1 MESLASYYYII
12 FLATGFFAGFV
23 DSIAGGGGIITV
35 PVLLA
40 SGIPPHVA
48 LATNKLQ
55 SSFGSFTASM
65 NFLRKGLVTL
75 KDVYLGVIFTFIGA
89 LIGTKIILLLDAGI
103 LNKIIPFMLILIF
116 LYTLFNPKIG
126 KIDKKSRFST
136 PIFFLIFGLLLGFY
150 DGFFGPGTGTFWTI
164 AIVTLL
170 GLNLKKATATTKIM
184 NFTSN
189 IVSLGVFVFSGNIL
203 FFIGILMGFGQI
215 VGAFVG
221 SSMVVKKDVAFIR
234 VFFLFVV
241 GVTILKLVYE
251 SWLK

>member
-1 MESLASYYYII
+1 MEFEFYYYII
-12 FLATGFFAGFV
+12 FLATGFLAGFV

-35 PVLLA
+35 PVLMA
-40 SGIPPHVA
+40 SGMPPHVA

-65 NFLRKGLVTL
+65 NFLRKGLVSL
-75 KDVYLGVIFTFIGA
+75 KDIYLGVFFTFIGA
-89 LIGTKIILLLDAGI
+89 VIGTKVILLLDARI

-116 LYTLFNPKIG
+116 LYTLFNPKLG
-126 KIDKKSRFST
+126 KIDKKGRFSK
-136 PIFFLIFGLLLGFY
+136 PVFFLVFGVLLGFY

-164 AIVTLL
+164 ALVTLM

-189 IVSLGVFVFSGNIL
+189 IVSLGVFLFSGNIL
-203 FFIGILMGFGQI
+203 FFVGILMGFGQI

-234 VFFLFVV
+234 GFFLFVV
-241 GVTILKLVYE
+241 GVTILKLIYD